1 MRSRNAGFQLEHRY
15 IQRQGLGNGN
25 VSLNN
30 NPEAL
35 PSPTSATPLHTNL
48 SASLTSSSEP
58 QPTPPTT
65 IASALPEA
73 ITSLTHI
80 RPSERDENQAD
91 APSRRRV
98 LPLSIPPPLLQA
110 PTNSTPTREDT
121 TKPRATLKVQEH
133 QTANSQ
139 QHSVDNNAR
148 RLPLSIVLDT
158 TVDGSSNTTDSN
170 TTTVAQQADIPIRI
184 PQQGTRSTAF
194 SLQSRQAL
202 PSQLRKPSMSRSRL
216 PSYIEISDS
225 DSDDENES
233 DFHWLPRE
241 QPRLV
246 SYSLA
251 VSKQHARSKHLATAI
266 INQNS
271 D

>member
-1 MRSRNAGFQLEHRY
+1 MLVFSW
-15 IQRQGLGNGN
+15 
-25 VSLNN
+25 S
-30 NPEAL
+30 
-35 PSPTSATPLHTNL
+35 
-48 SASLTSSSEP
+48 
-58 QPTPPTT
+58 

-233 DFHWLPRE
+233 DVLGTSISTLTTRE
-241 QPRLV
+241 ARGRLYELFYTGFELC
-246 SYSLA
+246 SA
-251 VSKQHARSKHLATAI
+251 VVGEMSSVC
-266 INQNS
+266 
-271 D
+271 